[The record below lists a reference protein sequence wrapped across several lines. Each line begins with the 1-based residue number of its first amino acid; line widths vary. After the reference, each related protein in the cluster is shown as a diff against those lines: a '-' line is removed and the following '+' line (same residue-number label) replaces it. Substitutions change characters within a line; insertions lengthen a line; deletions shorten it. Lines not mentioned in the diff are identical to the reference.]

1 MHNCFVIWFINSNFD
16 ELNIKKNKMKKIL
29 FSLAFVAFAAMAIVS
44 CGGKSDPKSVAI
56 SFLEARNKMDYKTAK
71 KYGTPETGKMLEM
84 LESFSS
90 MVPDSVKN
98 LSKNSKVVIKGEPK
112 IEGDKCTLVA
122 TNTIGGESKDEN
134 VTLVK
139 KDGKWLVNM
148 SKDDNGGGA
157 ENAAIEPETPA
168 TGAGAE
174 DATAVPAEEAMPT
187 EDSAKT
193 AQ

>member
-29 FSLAFVAFAAMAIVS
+29 FSLAFVAFAAIAIVS

-56 SFLEARNKMDYKTAK
+56 GFLEASIKMDYKTAK
-71 KYGTPETGKMLEM
+71 KFATPETGKMLEM
-84 LESFSS
+84 LESFPN
-90 MVPDSVKN
+90 MANDSLKN
-98 LSKNSKVVIKGEPK
+98 LAKDCKVIIKGEPK
-112 IEGDKCTLVA
+112 IEGDKCSIVA
-122 TNTIGGESKDEN
+122 TAIVGDQTKVYNI
-134 VTLVK
+134 TLEK
-139 KDGKWLVNM
+139 KDKKWLVNM
-148 SKDDNGGGA
+148 SKDDIFPLVFGS
-157 ENAAIEPETPA
+157 EDPA
-168 TGAGAE
+168 TGVGAD